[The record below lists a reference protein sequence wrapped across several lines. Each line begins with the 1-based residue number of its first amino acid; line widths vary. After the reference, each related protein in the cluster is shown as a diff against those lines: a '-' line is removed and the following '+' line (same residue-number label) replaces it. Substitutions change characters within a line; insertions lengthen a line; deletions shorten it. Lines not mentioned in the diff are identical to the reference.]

1 MKRKEITQIFYLL
14 YFSKNEFVKELK
26 EANVKRENSF
36 QGALIKEL
44 KDLYPSAYVFKVDAK
59 QGYPDLLILN
69 GSKWATLEAKRSS
82 TADFQPNQELH
93 VERQNQMSFSRVIF
107 PENKEVIL
115 NELSVFMGRH
125 E

>member
-1 MKRKEITQIFYLL
+1 M
-14 YFSKNEFVKELK
+14 
-26 EANVKRENSF
+26 KRENSF

-44 KDLYPSAYVFKVDAK
+44 KDLYPSGYVFKVDAK

-82 TADFQPNQELH
+82 TADFRPNQELH
-93 VERQNQMSFSRVIF
+93 VERQNRMSFSRVIF
-107 PENKEVIL
+107 PENKEVVL